1 MLLVF
6 LFFESLVI
14 ATALVQAIAE
24 IGDAFPETAADGGET
39 TGAEEQDNN
48 DEDEE

>member
-1 MLLVF
+1 MLLVL

-14 ATALVQAIAE
+14 ATTLVQAIAKV
-24 IGDAFPETAADGGET
+24 GNAFPETAADRGET
-39 TGAEEQDNN
+39 TGAEEQDND